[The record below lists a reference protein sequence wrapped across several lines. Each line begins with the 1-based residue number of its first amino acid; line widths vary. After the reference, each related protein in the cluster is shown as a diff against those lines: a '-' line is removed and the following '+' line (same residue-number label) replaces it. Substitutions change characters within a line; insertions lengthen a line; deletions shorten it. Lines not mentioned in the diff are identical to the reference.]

1 MSPNI
6 NGNKNEQVSDI
17 KEIKFSCMDSNIE
30 VDVIRIIYL
39 SKSINMNRVF

>member
-17 KEIKFSCMDSNIE
+17 KEIKFSCMDSNIA
-30 VDVIRIIYL
+30 
-39 SKSINMNRVF
+39 VFYTHHMPPTHTIM